1 MRVCSPKKLNS
12 VSLQSVATAARAIC
26 NRMPSLHL
34 LINADKQVF
43 PKLDIVGWYA
53 TGEEI
58 QDADMAIH
66 KKVQSSMYLVF
77 VGCVTFGMTLRSRA
91 NVVVIGA
98 GYGAQ

>member
-1 MRVCSPKKLNS
+1 M
-12 VSLQSVATAARAIC
+12 
-26 NRMPSLHL
+26 
-34 LINADKQVF
+34 F

-66 KKVQSSMYLVF
+66 RKVQSSKTWCLLGVLSLANLMVKANLV
-77 VGCVTFGMTLRSRA
+77 SSW
-91 NVVVIGA
+91 IA